1 MDLSNNSLKN
11 KCGFHLA
18 RIISNHGEVKDET
31 VWAYAL
37 RNETPSANELVT
49 GLEELYLANNNITDK
64 AIFKLIKAL
73 YNDIYLKMI
82 DFRRND
88 IGL

>member
-1 MDLSNNSLKN
+1 
-11 KCGFHLA
+11 
-18 RIISNHGEVKDET
+18 

-37 RNETPSANELVT
+37 RNEKPSASELVS